1 MSEKLIALG
10 TPAPSAAA
18 DRRSRTQK
26 PKQKKPE
33 WLKVRLPSGPTYEKV
48 KSTLH
53 DLGLATVCEE
63 SRCPNVGE
71 CWGGGTATVMV
82 MGDTCTRG
90 CRFCNIDTAKNPL
103 PLDPNEPRNLATA
116 VAKLGLQYL
125 VVTSVDRDDV
135 EDQGSSH
142 FAACITELLAQAP
155 ETILEVLIPDFS
167 GREEFIHKIGVA
179 NPAVIAHNIET
190 VERLTPT
197 VRDRRAGYRQ
207 SLAVLD
213 YVKRT
218 FPHIHTKSSIML
230 GLGEQEDE
238 LLQAFRDL
246 RDVGVSVLTLGQ
258 YLQPS
263 PWHLEVKEF
272 VTPERFAELQRMAEE
287 MGFLYVAAG
296 PLVRSS
302 YKAAEFFV
310 AGLIKRD
317 REKRRLTSFG
327 VQAS

>member
-1 MSEKLIALG
+1 MSEKLVALG
-10 TPAPSAAA
+10 TPPAQKAA
-18 DRRSRTQK
+18 K

-33 WLKVRLPSGPTYEKV
+33 WLKVRLPSGATYEKV
-48 KSTLH
+48 KATLH
-53 DLGLATVCEE
+53 DLKLHTVCEE

-90 CRFCNIDTAKNPL
+90 CRFCNIASEKRPA
-103 PLDPNEPRNLATA
+103 PLDPDEPRNLATA
-116 VAKLGLQYL
+116 VAQLGLHYL
-125 VVTSVDRDDV
+125 VVTSVDRDDIP
-135 EDQGSSH
+135 DQGSSH
-142 FAACITELLAQAP
+142 FAECITELLARTP
-155 ETILEVLIPDFS
+155 STILEVLIPDFT
-167 GREEFIHKIGVA
+167 GRTDFLDKIGLA

-207 SLAVLD
+207 SLEVLR
-213 YVKRT
+213 YVKQT
-218 FPHIHTKSSIML
+218 YPHIHTKSSIML

-246 RDVGVSVLTLGQ
+246 REVGVSVLTLGQ

-263 PWHLEVKEF
+263 QWHLEVKEF
-272 VTPERFAELQRMAEE
+272 ITPERFAELQAIAEG
-287 MGFLYVAAG
+287 MGFLYVASG

-302 YKAAEFFV
+302 YKAAELFV
-310 AGLIKRD
+310 AGLVKRD
-317 REKRRLTSFG
+317 REARQVTSFG
-327 VQAS
+327 VPIAG

>member
-1 MSEKLIALG
+1 MSEKLVSLG
-10 TPAPSAAA
+10 MSGPLAAERA
-18 DRRSRTQK
+18 ARAEK
-26 PKQKKPE
+26 PKVRKPE

-53 DLGLATVCEE
+53 GLKLATVCEE
-63 SRCPNVGE
+63 SRCPNIGE

-103 PLDPNEPRNLATA
+103 PLDPDEPRNLATA
-116 VAKLGLQYL
+116 VAELKLKYL

-142 FAACITELLAQAP
+142 FAACITELLASSP
-155 ETILEVLIPDFS
+155 ETILEVLIPDFT
-167 GREEFIHKIGVA
+167 GRTDYLDKIGKA

-197 VRDRRAGYRQ
+197 VRDHRATYRQ
-207 SLAVLD
+207 SLGVLD
-213 YVKRT
+213 YIKKT

-230 GLGEQEDE
+230 GLGETEEE
-238 LLQAFRDL
+238 LIQAFRDL
-246 RDVGVSVLTLGQ
+246 RAVGVSVLTLGQ

-263 PWHLEVKEF
+263 SWHLEVKEF
-272 VTPERFAELQRMAEE
+272 VTPERFAQLQKLAED
-287 MGFLYVAAG
+287 MGFLYVASG

-302 YKAAEFFV
+302 YKAAELFV
-310 AGLIKRD
+310 AGLIKRE
-317 REKRRLTSFG
+317 RELKVSSFG
-327 VQAS
+327 VPIA

>member
-10 TPAPSAAA
+10 APVASAPAKA
-18 DRRSRTQK
+18 
-26 PKQKKPE
+26 KQKKPE

-48 KSTLH
+48 RSTLRE
-53 DLGLATVCEE
+53 LKLNTVCEE

-90 CRFCNIDTAKNPL
+90 CRFCNIASNKRPA
-103 PLDPNEPRNLATA
+103 PLDPDEPRNLATA
-116 VAKLGLQYL
+116 VAQLGLHYL
-125 VVTSVDRDDV
+125 VVTSVDRDDL

-142 FAACITELLAQAP
+142 FAECIRELLAHTP
-155 ETILEVLIPDFS
+155 ETLLEVLIPDFT
-167 GREEFIHKIGVA
+167 GRTDFLDKIGVA

-207 SLAVLD
+207 SLDVLG

-218 FPHIHTKSSIML
+218 YPHIHTKSSIML

-238 LLQAFRDL
+238 LIQAFRDL
-246 RDVGVSVLTLGQ
+246 REQNVSVLTLGQ

-272 VTPERFAELQRMAEE
+272 VTPARFAELQTVAEG
-287 MGFLYVAAG
+287 MGFLYVASG

-302 YKAAEFFV
+302 YKAAELFV
-310 AGLIKRD
+310 AGLVKRD
-317 REKRRLTSFG
+317 REQRAVTSFG
-327 VQAS
+327 VPIG